1 MTSCPNRVAPIPLQ
15 WVMGPIDVS
24 DLKKR
29 ILNILIAVID
39 YCEGGEMSDTMDLSV
54 VWDIDNWQPKT
65 RDNFG
70 LWLLCEL
77 NVLKDY
83 LNPHFKTDFVLHPG
97 LQGADMTIS
106 TLG

>member
-1 MTSCPNRVAPIPLQ
+1 MTSGQSRVAPIPYQL
-15 WVMGPIDVS
+15 VMGRIEVS
-24 DLKKR
+24 DLMKR
-29 ILNILIAVID
+29 IINILIAVID

-54 VWDIDNWQPKT
+54 VWDIDNWQPDT
-65 RDNFG
+65 RDHFG

-83 LNPHFKTDFVLHPG
+83 LNPHFKIDFVLHPG